1 MMKEKVQRD
10 FILGDEWFY
19 VKIYTGVKTA
29 DTILL
34 EVIDPLVKELLKEN
48 IIDKWFFIRYS
59 DPDFHLRVRF
69 HLTNNSALSSIII
82 KLNTAIKP
90 FIENN
95 LVNSLQA
102 DTYSR
107 ELERYGNHAINEA
120 EDVFFYDSNMTLE
133 MLKLIEGDEG
143 EQYRWH
149 FGCMAVDSL
158 LSDFNYS
165 EQEKLNLMERF
176 QHGFGQ
182 EFGMNNHLKVQ
193 LDKKFREERG
203 LMRTYLLKVNDF
215 YQPFYDILDK
225 KSSVSNKVI
234 KRIISLHQNNNLEQ
248 DLNNLLGSYI
258 HMLLNRIFKSKQ
270 RLNEMVI
277 YSLLFRFYRSEIARQ
292 KNEKQNLSGE

>member
-1 MMKEKVQRD
+1 MMMDKVQRD

-34 EVIDPLVKELLKEN
+34 DIIEPLVEELLSDK
-48 IIDKWFFIRYS
+48 IINKWFFIRYS

-69 HLTNNSALSSIII
+69 HITDNSALSFIIL
-82 KLNTAIKP
+82 KLNNLIKP
-90 FIENN
+90 YLENRQ
-95 LVNSLQA
+95 VSSLQT

-107 ELERYGNHAINEA
+107 ELERYGHQTIE
-120 EDVFFYDSNMTLE
+120 EGETLFFYDSNMTLE
-133 MLKLIEGDEG
+133 LLNLIEGDKG

-165 EQEKLNLMERF
+165 EREKLDLMERL
-176 QHGFGQ
+176 QLGFGQ
-182 EFGMNNHLKVQ
+182 EFGMNNQLKVQ
-193 LDKKFREERG
+193 LDKKFRDERN
-203 LMRTYLLKVNDF
+203 LIRSFLLYENDF
-215 YQPFYDILDK
+215 YNPFYKVLEK
-225 KSSVSNKVI
+225 KSSLSSNVVK
-234 KRIISLHQNNNLEQ
+234 KIIGLHQNNKLELE
-248 DLNNLLGSYI
+248 LNNLLGSYI

-277 YSLLFRFYRSEIARQ
+277 YSLLYRFYRSEIARNR
-292 KNEKQNLSGE
+292 KLLKD

>member
-1 MMKEKVQRD
+1 MMKDKVQRD

-34 EVIDPLVKELLKEN
+34 EVIEPLVNELLNKG

-69 HLTNNSALSSIII
+69 HLTNIPSLSSIII
-82 KLNTAIKP
+82 KLNALIKP
-90 FIENN
+90 HLENN
-95 LVNSLQA
+95 LVNSLQT
-102 DTYSR
+102 DTYTR
-107 ELERYGNHAINEA
+107 ELERYGNYTINEA
-120 EDVFFYDSNMTLE
+120 EDLFFHDSNMTLE

-149 FGCMAVDSL
+149 FACMAVDSL

>member
-1 MMKEKVQRD
+1 MMDRVQRD

-29 DTILL
+29 DTILI
-34 EVIDPLVKELLKEN
+34 EVIEPLVKELLNEN

-69 HLTNNSALSSIII
+69 HLTNNPALLSIIL
-82 KLNTAIKP
+82 KLNTSIRP
-90 FIENN
+90 FVENN

-107 ELERYGNHAINEA
+107 ELERYDSHAINEA
-120 EDVFFYDSNMTLE
+120 ETLFFYDSNMTLE
-133 MLKLIEGDEG
+133 MLNLIEGDEG

-158 LSDFNYS
+158 LSDFKYS
-165 EQEKLNLMERF
+165 EQEKLNLMERL

-182 EFGMNNHLKVQ
+182 EFGMNNQLKVQ
-193 LDKKFREERG
+193 LDKKFRDERG
-203 LMRTYLLKVNDF
+203 LMRTFLLKENDF
-215 YQPFYDILDK
+215 YQPFYDILENKSAISK
-225 KSSVSNKVI
+225 KVVSK
-234 KRIISLHQNNNLEQ
+234 IISLHQNNDLEL

-277 YSLLFRFYRSEIARQ
+277 YSLLYRFYRSEIARQ
-292 KNEKQNLSGE
+292 GKVA